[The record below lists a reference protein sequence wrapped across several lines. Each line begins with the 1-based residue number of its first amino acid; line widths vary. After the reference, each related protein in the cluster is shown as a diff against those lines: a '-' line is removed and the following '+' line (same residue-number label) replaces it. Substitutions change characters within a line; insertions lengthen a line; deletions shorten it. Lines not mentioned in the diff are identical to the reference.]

1 MEDLKKLLSKNK
13 WALVITLILIPIA
26 IYALSVIP
34 LFPSGNNDWAGFWG
48 GYLGSIMGILGAI
61 LIMQKTS
68 KEEKNNNKKA
78 EKRQF
83 YNQII
88 HDFSSIEARYKGLLN
103 QVSYKDNAEKILIEK
118 DKKTFLNECI
128 QLNQIVFEC
137 TLHLQLAYQSQYYYR
152 IEKLTKSFNDY
163 NEICKKIINQLQK
176 EEMTEQKKLEHFYNM
191 ALANLNTEAL
201 HFEIKR
207 FIDININEDITN

>member
-1 MEDLKKLLSKNK
+1 ML
-13 WALVITLILIPIA
+13 
-26 IYALSVIP
+26 Y
-34 LFPSGNNDWAGFWG
+34 DWAGFWG

-118 DKKTFLNECI
+118 DKKTSE
-128 QLNQIVFEC
+128 
-137 TLHLQLAYQSQYYYR
+137 
-152 IEKLTKSFNDY
+152 
-163 NEICKKIINQLQK
+163 
-176 EEMTEQKKLEHFYNM
+176 
-191 ALANLNTEAL
+191 NLL
-201 HFEIKR
+201 
-207 FIDININEDITN
+207 

>member
-1 MEDLKKLLSKNK
+1 MEDFKKLLTKNK
-13 WALVITLILIPIA
+13 WALVIKLILIPIA